1 VTAQQQYASMNPDAS
16 QGVKYAQKSK
26 ARPGK
31 WMASFGLQR
40 ETKRPVRSGLWW
52 RKPMSRVI
60 PGTRV
65 RGRNRSCYYFRI
77 LTRQGKAAVGGKMN
91 YMDHGNLTMG
101 FALVA
106 YPANW
111 DQSGV
116 MTFIVNQ
123 KAQVFQRNLG
133 ENTSTSPGR

>member
-1 VTAQQQYASMNPDAS
+1 
-16 QGVKYAQKSK
+16 
-26 ARPGK
+26 
-31 WMASFGLQR
+31 
-40 ETKRPVRSGLWW
+40 
-52 RKPMSRVI
+52 
-60 PGTRV
+60 
-65 RGRNRSCYYFRI
+65 
-77 LTRQGKAAVGGKMN
+77 
-91 YMDHGNLTMG
+91 MDHGNLTMG

-133 ENTSTSPGR
+133 ENTSRIAGTMKEYNPDSEWTLVHDEGVMSAVSEK